1 MLMARS
7 AQLLVDEDR
16 FGAYAQAMVDRQL
29 AARGIADRRVLE
41 AMRAVPRHCFV
52 SEELADRAYDDG
64 ALPTMHGQTI
74 SQPYMVA
81 VMTEAMTL
89 APRHPVLEIGTGSG
103 YQLMILA
110 RLAKHVVSIERDAEL
125 AERGRQQMKR
135 FDVIN
140 TSIHVGDGSLG
151 WPDDGPYDRIMVTAG
166 APDVPPA
173 LLEQLAD
180 GGRIVIPVGDRELQ
194 YLMLVD
200 RRGDDYRR
208 TRSIGCRF
216 VPLLGAQG
224 WPELPAS

>member
-1 MLMARS
+1 MARP

-16 FGAYAQAMVDRQL
+16 FGTHAEAMVNRQL

-41 AMRAVPRHCFV
+41 AMRTVPRHCFI
-52 SEELADRAYDDG
+52 SEELADRAYEDG

-81 VMTEAMTL
+81 AMTEAMAL
-89 APRHPVLEIGTGSG
+89 APRHRVLEIGTGSG

-110 RLAKHVVSIERDAEL
+110 RLARHVVSIERDAEL
-125 AERGRQQMKR
+125 AERGRQQMER
-135 FDVIN
+135 FGATH

-151 WPDDGPYDRIMVTAG
+151 WPDEAPYDRIMVTAG

-180 GGRIVIPVGDRELQ
+180 GGRVVIPVGDRELQ

-200 RRGDDYRR
+200 RRGNDYRR

-224 WPELPAS
+224 WRESPTE